1 VLISDDR
8 LISDP
13 LPRLSSGEDSMSKMS
28 NLSDKKVAIVTG
40 ASGGIGLATAT
51 ALEWAGYTVFG
62 TGRRATFG
70 STVNGVRMVP
80 CDVTSNTSVTEAVFH
95 ILREAGRVDLLV
107 NNAGVGLMGAA
118 EESSIEQV
126 HQVFDTN
133 VYGLIRMTNAVL
145 PIMRRQRSGRI
156 INLSSILGVI
166 PAPFSAHYGAAKHAV
181 EGYSES
187 LDHEVRSM
195 GIRVVLVEPGMTQT
209 DFEQNTAK
217 PERAIADYDDGRT
230 SAQRWFADGMKVAD
244 LPDNIAKTILLAA
257 QAEKPKPRYTAGKG
271 TGKIALL
278 RRLVPSDAFA
288 KSLRQQ
294 MHLP

>member
-1 VLISDDR
+1 
-8 LISDP
+8 
-13 LPRLSSGEDSMSKMS
+13 MSKTS
-28 NLSDKKVAIVTG
+28 TEPTKVAIVTG
-40 ASGGIGLATAT
+40 ASGGIGLAAAH
-51 ALEWAGYTVFG
+51 ALIQAGYMVFG
-62 TGRRATFG
+62 TSRKAASG
-70 STVNGVRMVP
+70 SMSKGMLMVA
-80 CDVTSNTSVTEAVFH
+80 CDVTSDTSVAEAVAYVE
-95 ILREAGRVDLLV
+95 RKAGRVDLLV

-133 VYGLIRMTNAVL
+133 LYGLIRMTNAVL

-156 INLSSILGVI
+156 VNLSSILGVI

-195 GIRVVLVEPGMTQT
+195 GIRVVLVEPGMTQSA
-209 DFEQNTAK
+209 FEQNTAK
-217 PERAIADYDDGRT
+217 PEHAIADYDDGRT

-257 QAEKPKPRYTAGKG
+257 RAEKPKPRYTAGKG

-278 RRLVPSDAFA
+278 RSLVPSDAFA

>member
-1 VLISDDR
+1 MSYN
-8 LISDP
+8 ST
-13 LPRLSSGEDSMSKMS
+13 LPAG
-28 NLSDKKVAIVTG
+28 KVAIVTG
-40 ASGGIGLATAT
+40 ASGGIGLATAK
-51 ALEWAGYTVFG
+51 ALESAGYIVFG
-62 TGRRATFG
+62 TGRKVALD
-70 STVNGVRMVP
+70 SIVNGIPMIP
-80 CDVTSNTSVTEAVFH
+80 CDVTSDASVAEAV
-95 ILREAGRVDLLV
+95 LQVVKRAGRVDLLV

-133 VYGLIRMTNAVL
+133 LYGLIRMTNAVL
-145 PIMRRQRSGRI
+145 PIMRRQKSGRI
-156 INLSSILGVI
+156 VNLSSILGVI

-195 GIRVVLVEPGMTQT
+195 GIRVVLVEPGMTQSA
-209 DFEQNTAK
+209 FEQNTAE
-217 PERAIADYDDGRT
+217 PDRAIADYNDGRT
-230 SAQRWFADGMKVAD
+230 SARRWFADGMKVAD
-244 LPDNIAKTILLAA
+244 LPANIAKTILIAA

-294 MHLP
+294 MNLP